1 MIVVAFVALVVTVVI
16 QGVLLRRAA
25 VASELHRAMAER
37 YRAALEVEV
46 ARLEQANADNAR
58 ALGDNARALA
68 DNPRALAEAK
78 QNQVRMGEDIDDLK
92 KASPVRRQQR

>member
-16 QGVLLRRAA
+16 QGVLLRRTA
-25 VASELHRAMAER
+25 VASELHRATAER
-37 YRAALEVEV
+37 YRAELEVGV

-58 ALGDNARALA
+58 AL
-68 DNPRALAEAK
+68 AEAE
-78 QNQVRMGEDIDDLK
+78 QNQVRMGKDIDDLK